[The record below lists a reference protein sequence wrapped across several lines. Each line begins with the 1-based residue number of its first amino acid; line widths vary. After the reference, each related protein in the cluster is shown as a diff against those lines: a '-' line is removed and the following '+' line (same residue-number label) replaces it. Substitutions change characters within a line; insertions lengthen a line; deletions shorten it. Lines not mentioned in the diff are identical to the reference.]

1 MGADVIYLKNARGRL
16 TVAREMH
23 DHGEGADI
31 DQIAQLYIRL
41 VYCMAACDDEGMAR
55 RRVPWT
61 GAGPALAARRKAKDS

>member
-23 DHGEGADI
+23 DHGEGADM

-55 RRVPWT
+55 RRASPWRQ
-61 GAGPALAARRKAKDS
+61 GYSGS